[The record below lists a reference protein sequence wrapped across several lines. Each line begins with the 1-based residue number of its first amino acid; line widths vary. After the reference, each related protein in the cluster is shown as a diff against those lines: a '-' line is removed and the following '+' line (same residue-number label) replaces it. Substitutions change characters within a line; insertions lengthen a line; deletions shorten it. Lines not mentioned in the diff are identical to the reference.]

1 MKFVLVIDRK
11 LLFPGLSPQGFLP
24 LDTIDLD
31 VVDRHGFFAERDYME
46 RCSHFK
52 QLIPYVALTLGDRVL
67 AYQRQAKHSEARLG
81 GLWTVGFGGHIEPM
95 DRSDAPGGLLHAAG
109 LRELEEETGFTVAS
123 DALVER
129 GCINSEAEDVS
140 SVHVGVFF
148 TVSLDATGLDAGEIA
163 EKVTAQAEPYRV
175 QWLDRRELDPLHAP
189 QDGAWEDW
197 TRIVLP
203 VLGG

>member
-67 AYQRQAKHSEARLG
+67 AYQRQAKHSETRLG

-109 LRELEEETGFTVAS
+109 LRELEEETGFTVAP
-123 DALVER
+123 DALVEH

-148 TVSLDATGLDAGEIA
+148 TVSLDATGLDAEEIA

>member
-52 QLIPYVALTLGDRVL
+52 QLIPYITITHGDHVL
-67 AYQRQAKHSEARLG
+67 AYQRQAKHSESRLG
-81 GLWTVGFGGHIEPM
+81 GRWTVGFGGHIEPL
-95 DRSDAPGGLLHAAG
+95 DRTETPGGLLHAAG
-109 LRELEEETGFTVAS
+109 LRELEEETGFSVS
-123 DALVER
+123 PDALVER
-129 GCINSEAEDVS
+129 GCINSESEDVS

-148 TVSLDATGLDAGEIA
+148 TVALDGLDLDADAIA
-163 EKVTAQAEPYRV
+163 AKVTAQAEPYRV
-175 QWLDRRELDPLHAP
+175 QWVERAGLDPERAP
-189 QDGAWEDW
+189 ADGQWEDW
-197 TRIVLP
+197 TRIVIPELR
-203 VLGG
+203 